1 MFLASQCGE
10 TSRAPPSAT
19 ALDTDDVHDHRLW
32 SLDAAV
38 EFSKMNNLLGV
49 LLDAGL
55 LVRPFPL
62 CSARARLTTSC
73 QARVPSLIQGVKD
86 FGLLVGT
93 YGLLED
99 VERLPTSASAE
110 ANGIDAA
117 LHDGVLTY
125 FNHKQ
130 RGMQGL

>member
-1 MFLASQCGE
+1 MFFASHCGE

-19 ALDTDDVHDHRLW
+19 ALNTEDVHDHRLW

-38 EFSKMNNLLGV
+38 EFSKMNNFLGV

-55 LVRPFPL
+55 LVRPLPYSRTWAL
-62 CSARARLTTSC
+62 LMPC

>member
-1 MFLASQCGE
+1 MPACWCVFPSLAASLRE
-10 TSRAPPSAT
+10 TAD
-19 ALDTDDVHDHRLW
+19 L
-32 SLDAAV
+32 
-38 EFSKMNNLLGV
+38 
-49 LLDAGL
+49 
-55 LVRPFPL
+55 
-62 CSARARLTTSC
+62 LTTAI

-99 VERLPTSASAE
+99 LERLPTSAGAE
-110 ANGIDAA
+110 ANGVDAA